1 MNVVTPCQVA
11 ASGRGIAGVVGPV
24 SRHMP
29 PALHQL
35 LQTLRGPNTPQQQ
48 QQQQVVQI
56 LRSNPQLMA
65 AFVKQR
71 AYLLQLRQKSHQDQP
86 EP

>member
-11 ASGRGIAGVVGPV
+11 ASGRGIAGVVGPD
-24 SRHMP
+24 SWHLP

-35 LQTLRGPNTPQQQ
+35 LQILRKPSTPQLQQ
-48 QQQQVVQI
+48 EVVQI

-71 AYLLQLRQKSHQDQP
+71 AYLLQQQQKSHQDQP